1 MRFEN
6 LYVVELI
13 FRFGVLQAK
22 ILLFSRRT
30 AYLRT
35 GYDNLVRKVAV
46 RSRRCRETIFV
57 CRSQLV
63 RVAKSSTRADSSD
76 RRICAFE
83 SARPTADCRERT
95 ALSKRLTRSRE
106 LSAQNALVWIRGFR
120 VFRLFL
126 ARVPVRCFSFF
137 SFTSSPTYCN
147 AMIINVFSVKVFAFC
162 LHPLPHA
169 SCLHRSARK
178 VCFSAGLFSKARK
191 YRPETADGEGKNQKP
206 SPQTNSTSTD
216 CAQWVKE

>member
-1 MRFEN
+1 M
-6 LYVVELI
+6 
-13 FRFGVLQAK
+13 
-22 ILLFSRRT
+22 
-30 AYLRT
+30 
-35 GYDNLVRKVAV
+35 

-63 RVAKSSTRADSSD
+63 RVAKSSTRAASSD

-83 SARPTADCRERT
+83 SARPDGRLSRT
-95 ALSKRLTRSRE
+95 NRSLEALTRSRE

-126 ARVPVRCFSFF
+126 ARVLVRCFSFF

-206 SPQTNSTSTD
+206 SPQTDSTSAD

>member
-1 MRFEN
+1 MTTSCGKWLCAPAIVGQRFSLAGRN
-6 LYVVELI
+6 LCALRKARRAPLHPIGEY
-13 FRFGVLQAK
+13 A
-22 ILLFSRRT
+22 LLSPH
-30 AYLRT
+30 A
-35 GYDNLVRKVAV
+35 
-46 RSRRCRETIFV
+46 
-57 CRSQLV
+57 
-63 RVAKSSTRADSSD
+63 
-76 RRICAFE
+76 
-83 SARPTADCRERT
+83 PTADCRERT

-147 AMIINVFSVKVFAFC
+147 AMIINVFSVKVFGFC

-206 SPQTNSTSTD
+206 SPQTYSTSAD

>member
-1 MRFEN
+1 MTTSCGKLLCAPVVVGKRFSFAGCN
-6 LYVVELI
+6 LCALRKARRAPLHPIGEY
-13 FRFGVLQAK
+13 A
-22 ILLFSRRT
+22 LL
-30 AYLRT
+30 
-35 GYDNLVRKVAV
+35 
-46 RSRRCRETIFV
+46 
-57 CRSQLV
+57 
-63 RVAKSSTRADSSD
+63 SSHA
-76 RRICAFE
+76 
-83 SARPTADCRERT
+83 PTAVCRERT

-106 LSAQNALVWIRGFR
+106 LSAQNALVWVRGFR

-126 ARVPVRCFSFF
+126 ARVRFRWFSFF

-147 AMIINVFSVKVFAFC
+147 AMIINSFSVKVFAFR

-178 VCFSAGLFSKARK
+178 VCFSAKLCSKALE

-216 CAQWVKE
+216 CAQWVKK

>member
-1 MRFEN
+1 MATLRGKC
-6 LYVVELI
+6 
-13 FRFGVLQAK
+13 RCA
-22 ILLFSRRT
+22 T
-30 AYLRT
+30 A
-35 GYDNLVRKVAV
+35 
-46 RSRRCRETIFV
+46 
-57 CRSQLV
+57 
-63 RVAKSSTRADSSD
+63 VAKKLLSFVGRNLCALRKARRAPLHPIGEYALLSPH
-76 RRICAFE
+76 A
-83 SARPTADCRERT
+83 PTADCRERT

-106 LSAQNALVWIRGFR
+106 LSAQNALVWVRGFR

-126 ARVPVRCFSFF
+126 ARVRVRSFSFF
-137 SFTSSPTYCN
+137 PFTSSPTYWN
-147 AMIINVFSVKVFAFC
+147 AMIINVFSVKVFAFR

-169 SCLHRSARK
+169 PCLHRSARK

>member
-1 MRFEN
+1 M
-6 LYVVELI
+6 
-13 FRFGVLQAK
+13 
-22 ILLFSRRT
+22 
-30 AYLRT
+30 
-35 GYDNLVRKVAV
+35 

-63 RVAKSSTRADSSD
+63 RVAKSSTRAASSD

-83 SARPTADCRERT
+83 SARPDGKLSRT
-95 ALSKRLTRSRE
+95 NRSLEALTRSRE
-106 LSAQNALVWIRGFR
+106 LSAQNALVWVREFR

-126 ARVPVRCFSFF
+126 ARVRVRWFSFF
-137 SFTSSPTYCN
+137 PFTSSPTYCN
-147 AMIINVFSVKVFAFC
+147 AMIVNAFGVKVFAFC

-169 SCLHRSARK
+169 PCLHRSARK

-206 SPQTNSTSTD
+206 SPQTNSTSAD